1 MQASPKML
9 RILFCSGRFYVCL
22 KDEFQPELLKLKGSS
37 SALLESRIELGNW
50 QMEHASEESN

>member
-50 QMEHASEESN
+50 